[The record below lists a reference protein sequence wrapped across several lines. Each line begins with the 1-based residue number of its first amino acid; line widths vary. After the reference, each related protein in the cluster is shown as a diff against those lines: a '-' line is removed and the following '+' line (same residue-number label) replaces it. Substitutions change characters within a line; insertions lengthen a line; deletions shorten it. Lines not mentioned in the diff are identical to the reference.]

1 MTKTKQTVFD
11 ATLFGRLLAYTKPYY
26 PIFVLALITV
36 IGLAVFGALRPKVLQ
51 MAMDENIEQQFQP
64 WIFKVYALDVC
75 FAIYG
80 SLMQSYIYLYGQLA
94 GPVCC
99 KGYQDQI
106 IQSYSGI
113 QNEIF

>member
-11 ATLFGRLLAYTKPYY
+11 APLFGRLLAYTKPYY

-64 WIFKVYALDVC
+64 GFCFGCLLCYLWKSYAILHL
-75 FAIYG
+75 FIRPAG
-80 SLMQSYIYLYGQLA
+80 WASLL
-94 GPVCC
+94 
-99 KGYQDQI
+99 
-106 IQSYSGI
+106 
-113 QNEIF
+113 

>member
-11 ATLFGRLLAYTKPYY
+11 APLFGRLLAYTKPYY

-64 WIFKVYALDVC
+64 GFLGIYFGCLLCYLWKSC
-75 FAIYG
+75 AILHLFIRPAG
-80 SLMQSYIYLYGQLA
+80 WASQL
-94 GPVCC
+94 
-99 KGYQDQI
+99 
-106 IQSYSGI
+106 
-113 QNEIF
+113 